1 MRKSGIIFSRTLR
14 GDYGIE
20 REEDGDETDEEL
32 TMDDSAIRLD
42 REPELHRPSLYAAWP
57 GMGNVSLNVA
67 KYMVENLEMEPVGS
81 IESTESS
88 VADGIVIRDHLVLPL
103 ETPEYRFYAFRHPDG
118 GRDLLLF
125 VADHQPLQPQAVAL
139 ARLVMRVANRF
150 AVQRVYT
157 SAALMCSISH
167 MERPRVWGVATHRE
181 LLPELEASGVPLLP
195 EGHVSGL
202 NGLLLGVG
210 QRMGVEGLCFL
221 GELPYYTIGMDN
233 PKSSLVV
240 LERLCRLWRIRLDTS
255 DLLEASLKKEIEIE
269 EFIRQG
275 EKSIPSDAWKDKGA
289 GTQQYN

>member
-1 MRKSGIIFSRTLR
+1 
-14 GDYGIE
+14 
-20 REEDGDETDEEL
+20 
-32 TMDDSAIRLD
+32 MDDSAIRLD
-42 REPELHRPSLYAAWP
+42 REPVLREPSLYAAWP
-57 GMGNVSLNVA
+57 GMGNVSLNAA
-67 KYMVENLEMEPVGS
+67 KYLVEKLEMERIGS

-88 VADGIVIRDHLVLPL
+88 VAEGIVIRDHLVLPL
-103 ETPEYRFYAFRHPDG
+103 ETAEYRFYAFQHQDG

-139 ARLVMRVANRF
+139 ARLVMRVADRF
-150 AVQRVYT
+150 AVRRVYT

-167 MERPRVWGVATHRE
+167 MEHPRVWGVATHRE
-181 LLPELEASGVPLLP
+181 LLPELEALGIPLLP

-210 QRMGVEGLCFL
+210 KRMGFEGLCFL

-233 PKSSLVV
+233 PKSSLAV
-240 LERLCRLWRIRLDTS
+240 LERLSRLWKIRLDTS
-255 DLLEASLKKEIEIE
+255 ELREESLKKEIEIE

-275 EKSIPSDAWKDKGA
+275 EKSIPSGTREEEEGKGA